1 MPLNRIMPFNL
12 STILCIY
19 SKHLTFLQIQ
29 TASYLLQEKLSDDDE
44 EDEDKY
50 ADDVIIPGQK
60 FDSKR

>member
-1 MPLNRIMPFNL
+1 
-12 STILCIY
+12 
-19 SKHLTFLQIQ
+19 
-29 TASYLLQEKLSDDDE
+29 LQEKLSDDDE

>member
-1 MPLNRIMPFNL
+1 MFSIQIVVLNFEATHSLVEIQHVL
-12 STILCIY
+12 SR
-19 SKHLTFLQIQ
+19 F
-29 TASYLLQEKLSDDDE
+29 QEKLSDDDE